1 MPLSRCGTE
10 VAVAHAL
17 VPLSH
22 GAAPRP
28 AHWDTSSGL
37 GWKPTVPFSWSIKV
51 KLGLIHSRK
60 TREAAG
66 KAEMERAG
74 VANALR
80 FVRLSH
86 TPARWIRPV
95 GGREHSLLAF
105 SAAVGCHHSAY
116 RLQSISCVADPKGP
130 RRPSRQ
136 TQAGNS
142 LLAFNATTS
151 THPTPIF
158 LLSASYHA
166 ACESSRA
173 SRLSSASYTTF
184 GCVASEDDG
193 SVPTVDRDG
202 PNSGCRVSRRA
213 AGLLG
218 E

>member
-86 TPARWIRPV
+86 TLH
-95 GGREHSLLAF
+95 GGSDQLEAASTHFWHSQQLLA
-105 SAAVGCHHSAY
+105 
-116 RLQSISCVADPKGP
+116 
-130 RRPSRQ
+130 
-136 TQAGNS
+136 
-142 LLAFNATTS
+142 ATI
-151 THPTPIF
+151 PPI
-158 LLSASYHA
+158 ASN
-166 ACESSRA
+166 R
-173 SRLSSASYTTF
+173 
-184 GCVASEDDG
+184 
-193 SVPTVDRDG
+193 
-202 PNSGCRVSRRA
+202 
-213 AGLLG
+213 
-218 E
+218 